1 MATILSVDAAHDDGK
16 FPPLTSDRATTS
28 PLCFAPPV
36 IEQRPGMTDLI
47 RPVGG
52 VRESIITGAA
62 RTARLSAR
70 VAAAEAYR
78 EGSLI
83 SKCHR

>member
-1 MATILSVDAAHDDGK
+1 
-16 FPPLTSDRATTS
+16 
-28 PLCFAPPV
+28 
-36 IEQRPGMTDLI
+36 MTDRI
-47 RPVGG
+47 RPVVG

-70 VAAAEAYR
+70 VAAAEVYR